1 MNYDPLADD
10 SSPTSENKTVLPG
23 HWLVVNPKAHQVPF
37 TLPDDPLKDA
47 LELARRGRTVE
58 LEAIYPR
65 KGGLTV
71 AALSAANKLG
81 RTPLMVSCLT
91 GKLETML
98 SLIDAGGD
106 LESRDFSGK
115 TVLFFAIAKRNI
127 EAVNALISKGAKVS
141 AVDNFGRT
149 PLMQAC
155 MDGFLPAVIALLRAK
170 VKIGDKDNKG

>member
-1 MNYDPLADD
+1 MNYNPLADE
-10 SSPTSENKTVLPG
+10 SRPTSSSKTVLPG
-23 HWLVVNPKAHQVPF
+23 HWQVMNPNAHKVPF
-37 TLPDDPLKDA
+37 TLPNDPLKDA
-47 LELARRGRTVE
+47 LELARRGRTAE
-58 LEAIYPR
+58 LEAIYPG

-71 AALSAANKLG
+71 AALSTPNKLG

-98 SLIDAGGD
+98 SIIDAGGD
-106 LESRDFSGK
+106 LESCDYSGK

-127 EAVNALISKGAKVS
+127 EAVRALISKGAEVS

-155 MDGFLPAVIALLRAK
+155 MDGFLPAVKLLLRAK